1 MPSPYAAAWTLE
13 PGLDF
18 LNHGSFGATPR
29 VVLEAQSTWR
39 ARMEAE
45 PVRFFVRD
53 LEGLLDE
60 ARSALA
66 DFLGASVDDLA
77 FVPNAT
83 AGFNAILRSLRFE
96 SGDELLTT
104 DHAYN
109 AAKTTLEYVAQQSGA
124 RVVIA
129 PVPFPLR
136 DPAEVVATVLAAV
149 TPRTTLALLDH
160 VTSPT
165 ALMFPIARLV
175 RELDD
180 RGVDTLVDGA
190 HAPGMVDL
198 DLEGLGATYYTGNL
212 HKWVCAPKG
221 SGFLWVR
228 PDRRHAIRPMAISHG
243 ANSPRVDRSRF
254 HLEFDWTGTADPSP
268 YLAVP
273 AALQLGATLLPG
285 GWPALQAR
293 NHELA
298 LAARDL
304 LCEAVGIEPP
314 TPDEM
319 VGSMIS
325 VPLAENAPG
334 TYVPGIDLYGDPIH
348 DALLERGT
356 QVVVAPWP
364 QRPDGRAW
372 RRLIRVS
379 AAAYNDRDQMER
391 LAALLREILAV
402 PA

>member
-18 LNHGSFGATPR
+18 LNHGSFGTTPR

-45 PVRFFVRD
+45 PVRFFVQD

-66 DFLGASVDDLA
+66 DFVGASADDLA

-83 AGFNAILRSLRFE
+83 AGFNAVLRSLHFE
-96 SGDELLTT
+96 PGDELLTT

-109 AAKTTLEYVAQQSGA
+109 AARTTLDYVAGQSGA
-124 RVVIA
+124 KV
-129 PVPFPLR
+129 
-136 DPAEVVATVLAAV
+136 VVASVPYPLQHRAQVLDAILAAV
-149 TPRTTLALLDH
+149 TLRTRLAVIVH
-160 VTSPT
+160 VTCPT
-165 ALMFPIARLV
+165 ALTFPIAELV
-175 RELDD
+175 NELEV
-180 RGVDTLVDGA
+180 RGIETLVDGA

-198 DLEGLGATYYTGNL
+198 DLKGLGATYYTGTL

-228 PDRRHAIRPMAISHG
+228 PDRRDAIRPIAISHG

-273 AALQLGATLLPG
+273 AALQFGATLLPG
-285 GWPALQAR
+285 GWAALQMR
-293 NHELA
+293 NRKLA
-298 LAARDL
+298 LEARDL
-304 LCEAVGIEPP
+304 LCEAVGAEPP
-314 TPDEM
+314 APDEIL
-319 VGSMIS
+319 GSMVS
-325 VPLAENAPG
+325 VPLTENGPG

-348 DALLERGT
+348 DALLERGI
-356 QVVVAPWP
+356 QVVLAPWP
-364 QRPDGRAW
+364 QRPNGRTW

-391 LAALLREILAV
+391 LAAALREILAV

>member
-1 MPSPYAAAWTLE
+1 MPSPYAAGWTLE

-29 VVLEAQSTWR
+29 VVLDSQNMWR
-39 ARMEAE
+39 TRMEAE
-45 PVRFFVRD
+45 PVQFFARD
-53 LEGLLDE
+53 LEGLLDDV
-60 ARSALA
+60 RSQLA
-66 DFLGASVDDLA
+66 VFLGASAGDLA
-77 FVPNAT
+77 FVPNVT
-83 AGFNAILRSLRFE
+83 AGFNAVLRALSFE
-96 SGDELLTT
+96 PGDELLMT

-109 AAKTTLEYVAQQSGA
+109 AAKTTLEYVAQRSEA
-124 RVVIA
+124 RVVMA
-129 PVPFPLR
+129 SVPFPLS
-136 DPAEVVATVLAAV
+136 DSSQVVDAILAAV
-149 TPRTTLALLDH
+149 TSRTRLAVIDH
-160 VTSPT
+160 ISSPT
-165 ALMFPIARLV
+165 ALIFPIARLV
-175 RELDD
+175 TELDA

-198 DLEGLGATYYTGNL
+198 DLKRLGAAYYTGNL

-228 PDRRHAIRPMAISHG
+228 SDRRDAIRPVAISHG
-243 ANSPRVDRSRF
+243 ANSPRLDRSRF

-273 AALQLGATLLPG
+273 AALEFGSTLLPG
-285 GWPALQAR
+285 GWPAVQAR

-304 LCEAVGIEPP
+304 LCEVVNAEAPAP
-314 TPDEM
+314 ADM
-319 VGSMIS
+319 VGSMVS

-334 TYVPGIDLYGDPIH
+334 TYVPGIELYGDPIH
-348 DALLERGT
+348 DALLERGI

-364 QRPDGRAW
+364 QRPNGRAW

-391 LAALLREILAV
+391 LAATLREILAV